1 MSLVDDVA
9 KFLRDLILGDFAD
22 EPSSASVMVNGAI
35 GLIPV
40 VDQFM
45 DVRDIAGCIYRCSGK
60 GWANLGEND
69 YADLAFAAI
78 GVIPSFG
85 SAFKGAVKPLWKER
99 KAVGRGVEN
108 GVAMLER
115 LLGSQ
120 KGGAIKWLR
129 EIDWAG
135 RTNQAIAATQE
146 ALALYIRVLEAIAAD
161 PWWAPAWLV
170 SLAVGILPGVRESR
184 GHLDKAV
191 REGSRLVREFLGDLL
206 GEHAV
211 WVAAAASVSPSR
223 GRGATASHAMHREG
237 GRQANQRR
245 GHAAGREP
253 DPRTNQLKEPHGK
266 VAGQQRQTV
275 KTGEGLVDRASQR
288 TRDFLED
295 MSGRPMGLVA
305 EHMVDYHV
313 LGKLGAT
320 YKQHATAPKGSFSG
334 DWEKINGFKR
344 PVELFPEDLTQHL
357 RPGIDSLWK
366 NKTTGR
372 YRVVEAKGRVGAP
385 SDNTEIAARTV
396 EQEKKNAKGK
406 TTARQ
411 SKSKIPPLPQ
421 PNNLT
426 PSQAQL
432 WRMLHDTSDKGVH
445 RGAMQ
450 MSRPWIKTHMRGV
463 LGDDSPVPYDRFV
476 YLVTSVPS
484 TSGPAAPGVADHL
497 KSLGDALTPDDIDH
511 KLHEPTQGIS
521 VEYDEGDIAKVE
533 ALRSRTY
540 KPEKPDQTLEP
551 SGEAKKPSARKP
563 TKGKS

>member
-1 MSLVDDVA
+1 
-9 KFLRDLILGDFAD
+9 
-22 EPSSASVMVNGAI
+22 
-35 GLIPV
+35 
-40 VDQFM
+40 
-45 DVRDIAGCIYRCSGK
+45 
-60 GWANLGEND
+60 
-69 YADLAFAAI
+69 
-78 GVIPSFG
+78 
-85 SAFKGAVKPLWKER
+85 
-99 KAVGRGVEN
+99 
-108 GVAMLER
+108 
-115 LLGSQ
+115 
-120 KGGAIKWLR
+120 
-129 EIDWAG
+129 
-135 RTNQAIAATQE
+135 
-146 ALALYIRVLEAIAAD
+146 
-161 PWWAPAWLV
+161 
-170 SLAVGILPGVRESR
+170 
-184 GHLDKAV
+184 
-191 REGSRLVREFLGDLL
+191 
-206 GEHAV
+206 
-211 WVAAAASVSPSR
+211 
-223 GRGATASHAMHREG
+223 
-237 GRQANQRR
+237 
-245 GHAAGREP
+245 
-253 DPRTNQLKEPHGK
+253 
-266 VAGQQRQTV
+266 
-275 KTGEGLVDRASQR
+275 
-288 TRDFLED
+288 
-295 MSGRPMGLVA
+295 MGLVA
-305 EHMVDYHV
+305 EHRVDYHV
-313 LGKLGAT
+313 LGKLSVT
-320 YKQHATAPKGSFSG
+320 YKQHATAPKGRFSG
-334 DWEKINGFKR
+334 GWEKINGFKR

-445 RGAMQ
+445 QGAMQ
-450 MSRPWIKTHMRGV
+450 MSNAWIGFHLKQQ
-463 LGDDSPVPYDRFV
+463 LGTAGEKSARNNYDRFV

-484 TSGPAAPGVADHL
+484 ASGPIAPGVADHL

-511 KLHEPTQGIS
+511 KLHEPTHGIS